1 MPYDVDAIR
10 PSGIKRKIIIGP
22 SFSTHQADGT
32 DAVVAYFPHGATLR
46 NMYCLALSAG
56 SANAASSSLHIG
68 IAASGKTIVDTHTL
82 KNAQAVGE
90 AVAMT
95 IVAGAEVLAE
105 GTTLFVQIN
114 TDDADGGN
122 VAIVIEYEDR
132 NN

>member
-1 MPYDVDAIR
+1 MPYDADAIR
-10 PSGIKRKIIIGP
+10 PSGIKRKIIISP
-22 SFSTHQADGT
+22 SFSTHQTDGT
-32 DAVVAYFPHGATLR
+32 DAVIAYFPHGATLR
-46 NMYCLALSAG
+46 NMYCLALTAG

-82 KNAQAVGE
+82 TNNQAAGA

-95 IVAGAEVLAE
+95 IVAGANVLAAD
-105 GTTLFVQIN
+105 TTLFVQLN
-114 TDDADGGN
+114 TDDADGGT